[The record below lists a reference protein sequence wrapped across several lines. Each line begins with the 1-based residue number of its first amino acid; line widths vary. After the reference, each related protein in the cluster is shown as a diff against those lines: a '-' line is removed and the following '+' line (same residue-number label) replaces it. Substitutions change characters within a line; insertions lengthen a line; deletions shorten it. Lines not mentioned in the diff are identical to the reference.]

1 MAKDGE
7 NIEDSTF
14 YLGSGVRSSRE
25 YLKFELIKEL
35 RQIYTIYK
43 EYMFNSNYTNEMP
56 PYKFMTAVNIF
67 FKENRSLIENHYK
80 KEPERY
86 TELLRL
92 ANSERVK
99 DVEIALTIIENIMY
113 VKGVT
118 KIDDK
123 QIIDSTMIEKVNE
136 HEGL

>member
-1 MAKDGE
+1 
-7 NIEDSTF
+7 
-14 YLGSGVRSSRE
+14 
-25 YLKFELIKEL
+25 
-35 RQIYTIYK
+35 
-43 EYMFNSNYTNEMP
+43 
-56 PYKFMTAVNIF
+56 
-67 FKENRSLIENHYK
+67 
-80 KEPERY
+80 
-86 TELLRL
+86 
-92 ANSERVK
+92 VK